1 MSDATD
7 LPDPLESEPAGES
20 VHLEPVEEP
29 DEPRTYPSTPGGLVY
44 IVLLLIALAALVVV
58 VLVNWRVGIRMFAG
72 TLFAGA
78 LARLAL
84 KERDAGMLA
93 VRSKPVDAFL
103 LTLVGGVL
111 VFLASSIPD
120 QPL

>member
-1 MSDATD
+1 MSDSTE
-7 LPDPLESEPAGES
+7 LPEPPSEGEDGDS
-20 VHLEPVEEP
+20 VHADVEVAKV
-29 DEPRTYPSTPGGLVY
+29 RTYPSTAGGLVY
-44 IVLLLIALAALVVV
+44 IVLMVIVVVALTVV
-58 VLVNWRVGIRMFAG
+58 VLGDWRVGVRMFAG

-78 LARLAL
+78 VARLAL

-93 VRSKPVDAFL
+93 VRSKPVDAFML
-103 LTLVGGVL
+103 VLVGGVM